1 MQVHFKVI
9 QCHSSLN
16 FFGGKVQNVEY
27 TENLT
32 KSTTLRVKRN
42 HGGNKTVKSSDLV
55 KFRQKIKVK

>member
-9 QCHSSLN
+9 QCLSSLN

-42 HGGNKTVKSSDLV
+42 HGGNKTINSSDWV
-55 KFRQKIKVK
+55 KIEKIK

>member
-1 MQVHFKVI
+1 MSFKS
-9 QCHSSLN
+9 Q

-42 HGGNKTVKSSDLV
+42 PGGNKTINSSDLV
-55 KFRQKIKVK
+55 KIRKRIKAK